1 MQDDIQNDN
10 LVNDKVVNDK
20 ALDLLDEAMFT
31 SSLISDRKREQGRV
45 DTWDNVYPTT
55 REETDRMEQLLDE
68 AERVAD
74 APNEDDY
81 SQRLHDLRKVE
92 DWSKQKHR
100 SWTWSLI
107 LGAER

>member
-1 MQDDIQNDN
+1 MVV
-10 LVNDKVVNDK
+10 LVFAN
-20 ALDLLDEAMFT
+20 ASTLST
-31 SSLISDRKREQGRV
+31 LISDREREQGRV

-81 SQRLHDLRKVE
+81 SQRLHDLREVE
-92 DWSKQKHR
+92 DWLCSFCP
-100 SWTWSLI
+100 TT
-107 LGAER
+107 

>member
-31 SSLISDRKREQGRV
+31 SSLISDREREQGRV

-81 SQRLHDLRKVE
+81 SQRLHDLREVE
-92 DWSKQKHR
+92 DWLCSFCL
-100 SWTWSLI
+100 TT
-107 LGAER
+107 

>member
-1 MQDDIQNDN
+1 M
-10 LVNDKVVNDK
+10 
-20 ALDLLDEAMFT
+20 
-31 SSLISDRKREQGRV
+31 

-81 SQRLHDLRKVE
+81 SQRLHDLREVE
-92 DWSKQKHR
+92 D
-100 SWTWSLI
+100 
-107 LGAER
+107 